1 VLDAGLRTGD
11 IMTPGCRQVDTAGMG
26 DALCEA
32 LLAGLIERNER
43 RTGRAGPVSSN
54 WKSGANMSKT
64 YDVAVVGATG
74 AVGECMLDILA
85 SRNFPVGKVYALASE
100 RSAGKTEA
108 FGRQELEVENLADFD
123 FGKVQIGLFSPGAS
137 VSAVYAPKAGAAGC
151 VVIDNTSQFRYDD
164 DIPLVVPEV
173 NGGDR
178 AVPQPQH
185 HRQSELQHDPDAGG
199 TQAHLRRGGHHADQ
213 RVHLPGGIGHRQ
225 GGDRG
230 TGDPD
235 RQPAERSTGG
245 AKVYPKQIAFNVLP
259 QIDVFQDNGYTKEE
273 MKMVWETRKIMG
285 DDSIEVNPTCVRVP
299 VFYGHSEAVH
309 IETRDKITAAE
320 AQRLLAAAPGVVLMD
335 ERKPGG
341 YPTPV
346 GDASGTGSG
355 VRRAGARG
363 HLASAWTRPVGGI
376 RQCAQRCGTQQYPDR
391 GILDRTLFVDQYSKP
406 LSAFGGVT
414 RRQHSRSVRIK
425 DPR

>member
-1 VLDAGLRTGD
+1 
-11 IMTPGCRQVDTAGMG
+11 
-26 DALCEA
+26 
-32 LLAGLIERNER
+32 
-43 RTGRAGPVSSN
+43 
-54 WKSGANMSKT
+54 MSKT

-100 RSAGKTEA
+100 RSAGKTVA
-108 FGRQELEVENLADFD
+108 FGRQELAVENLADFD

-173 NGGDR
+173 NPEAIAQYRNRYIIANPNCSTIQMLVALKPIHD
-178 AVPQPQH
+178 AVGIT
-185 HRQSELQHDPDAGG
+185 RINVC
-199 TQAHLRRGGHHADQ
+199 TYQA
-213 RVHLPGGIGHRQ
+213 VS
-225 GGDRG
+225 G
-230 TGDPD
+230 TGKEAIEELATQTASLLNG
-235 RQPAERSTGG
+235 RPAE

-346 GDASGTGSG
+346 GDASG
-355 VRRAGARG
+355 
-363 HLASAWTRPVGGI
+363 
-376 RQCAQRCGTQQYPDR
+376 
-391 GILDRTLFVDQYSKP
+391 
-406 LSAFGGVT
+406 
-414 RRQHSRSVRIK
+414 K
-425 DPR
+425 DPVFVGRVREDISHPRGLDLWVVSDNVRKGAALNSIQIAEALIERYL